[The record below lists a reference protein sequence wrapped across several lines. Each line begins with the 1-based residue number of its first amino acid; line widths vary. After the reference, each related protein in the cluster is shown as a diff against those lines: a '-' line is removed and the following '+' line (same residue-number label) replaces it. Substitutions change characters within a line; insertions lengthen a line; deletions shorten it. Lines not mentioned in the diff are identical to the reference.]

1 MFSNAGT
8 VSGYERRLVVP
19 RIRDLALDTS
29 MRHQDLTN
37 DAKLPSS
44 GSACRRCQPNMAV
57 ALTMILLTPMLRVR
71 TTGHRTTE
79 RG

>member
-44 GSACRRCQPNMAV
+44 GRRVEDASPTWQWHS
-57 ALTMILLTPMLRVR
+57 L
-71 TTGHRTTE
+71 
-79 RG
+79 